1 MQMITTV
8 AAATHDTRVIP
19 LLILLL
25 LVGVGIILA
34 GLLVKRTE
42 DEDKKNST
50 QSEKSPTSKR

>member
-1 MQMITTV
+1 MITTV

>member
-42 DEDKKNST
+42 DEDKKNSKD
-50 QSEKSPTSKR
+50 EKK